1 MHCRLSIST
10 YLEILN
16 KKKTFFCCSVI
27 LHFQPTKHGNIV
39 IFMFMVISTLS
50 SFVIIMSFAK
60 IAIYFVNLNFSHHF
74 VRNLQKQKKEFLL
87 HLKVSYIY

>member
-1 MHCRLSIST
+1 
-10 YLEILN
+10 
-16 KKKTFFCCSVI
+16 
-27 LHFQPTKHGNIV
+27 
-39 IFMFMVISTLS
+39 MFMVLSILS

-60 IAIYFVNLNFSHHF
+60 IAIYFVNLSFSHHF